1 MNRIAVVS
9 LAAILS
15 CGIAFGQSLDKARLF
30 YSNKLYEDAK
40 RELVAVA
47 VGSGSNEDKA
57 EALNLLGTIAVDEG
71 NYAAAIKNWTDVT
84 TKFPGTASAREAAAK
99 LPLAEKLAAIQK
111 SASPVVKGI
120 PERVAPGTVLVTGS
134 APEAPEYADQAVLEL
149 MNVLASKGVRAK
161 NAFPGR
167 TVDASLPNLLELANQ
182 SGAAAVLYVF
192 IHFRGMENMRVECY
206 SADGKK
212 MWEEKV
218 AGSLGLSPA
227 GMTEGFVRRMKKK
240 LESHVGGPCFPVGLG
255 QS

>member
-1 MNRIAVVS
+1 MNRLVVVS
-9 LAAILS
+9 LVVFLS
-15 CGIAFGQSLDKARLF
+15 CCTAFGQSLDKARLL
-30 YSNKLYEDAK
+30 YSNRLYEDAK

-47 VGSGSNEDKA
+47 VGSGSNEERA
-57 EALNLLGTIAVDEG
+57 EALNLLGAIAIDEG

-84 TKFPGTASAREAAAK
+84 TKFPDTSSAKEAAAK
-99 LPLAEKLAAIQK
+99 IPLAEKLAATQK
-111 SASPVVKGI
+111 SAPLAGKVA
-120 PERVAPGTVLVTGS
+120 PERFPPGTVLVAGS
-134 APEAPEYADQAVLEL
+134 APEAPEYADQSVLEF
-149 MNVLASKGVRAK
+149 MNVLSSKGVRAQ

-167 TVDASLPNLLELANQ
+167 TMDATLPNLLELASQ
-182 SGAAAVLYVF
+182 SGATAVLYVF

-240 LESHVGGPCFPVGLG
+240 LESHVGGPCFPINGG

>member
-1 MNRIAVVS
+1 MKRVAVFS

-71 NYAAAIKNWTDVT
+71 NYDAAIKNWTDVT
-84 TKFPGTASAREAAAK
+84 TKFPGTTSAKEAAAK
-99 LPLAEKLAAIQK
+99 LPLAEKLAATQK
-111 SASPVVKGI
+111 SASPIVKEM
-120 PERVAPGTVLVTGS
+120 PRVSPGTVLVAGS
-134 APEAPEYADQAVLEL
+134 APEAPEYADQAVLEF

-218 AGSLGLSPA
+218 AASLGLSPA

-240 LESHVGGPCFPVGLG
+240 LESHVGGACFPVNGG